1 MHQLFRPLPCLFVLA
16 ALAGTSSDAFAAR
29 PKHVQPEKK
38 SAAASSARPERGT
51 AVKKDDRTAKRDAKP
66 KHAHV
71 AKRHKKGRDDDKPAE
86 KKPELTG
93 DQAALKDAMDLAR
106 RAKTNDAT
114 DAEKKIADPAA
125 QKLAEWFI
133 LRHPDSQAL
142 FSRYLTFIT
151 DNPEWPGTTLLRRR
165 AESRLWQEKS
175 DAATVHAFTGDQ
187 PLTARGRFALARVL
201 LGEGDREGAQRLV
214 REGYRSGELTE
225 RTESDVLDTFREL
238 LGREDHMARMDQRLG
253 AKDFS
258 GAMRAAKRV
267 GDDAVSIVKAC
278 SAVKGDD
285 KASDKLDAVSAS
297 ARGDL
302 GYVLC
307 RVQFL
312 MRKDRIVDAARV
324 ILAAP
329 KETMALQDTD
339 EWWRVRRLLSRK
351 LLDLRDYQT
360 AYEVVHDA
368 ALPASDAYRADYQF
382 MPGWIALRYLD
393 DPKTARAYFARID
406 EGATNPIT
414 LARASYWRGRAA
426 EALNDKAAARK
437 YYEMSARY
445 PTAYYGQLARARL
458 GIDKVELRMPPQPQL
473 AGSSTVANEIV
484 RAADLLYAIG
494 ERDIVVAFGADL
506 AEQSTDVAAM
516 SALAEEMRRH
526 NDAHAMLELGKTA
539 LGRGLPLDAYAFP
552 TIGIPEHTQ
561 FGQPIE
567 LSVIYSVA
575 RTESAF
581 DQRDRSSAMA
591 VGLMQVTPE
600 AGKDTAKRFNVKYD
614 WDKMVSDPVYNTQM
628 GAAEI
633 SALLAEY
640 KGNFIMTFAGY
651 NAGRGR
657 VRDWIKAYGDPRD
670 PAVDPVDWAE
680 RIPFSETRNYVQRV
694 MENLLV
700 YQHRFGSG
708 SPEIAKSAQPP
719 AVAQEVTN
727 AAPTR

>member
-1 MHQLFRPLPCLFVLA
+1 MHQLFRPLPCLCVLA
-16 ALAGTSSDAFAAR
+16 ALAGTSHDALAAR
-29 PKHVQPEKK
+29 PKQVQQEKK
-38 SAAASSARPERGT
+38 SSAASTAGPERPA
-51 AVKKDDRTAKRDAKP
+51 AVKKDDKTAKKETKP
-66 KHAHV
+66 KHV
-71 AKRHKKGRDDDKPAE
+71 AKRHKKSRDDDKSTE

-93 DQAALKDAMDLAR
+93 DQAAVKDAMDLAR
-106 RAKTNDAT
+106 RGKTNDAT
-114 DAEKKIADPAA
+114 DAEKKITDPAA

-133 LRHPDSQAL
+133 LRHSESSAL
-142 FSRYLTFIT
+142 FSRYLSFIT

-187 PLTARGRFALARVL
+187 PLTARGRFALARVRL
-201 LGEGDREGAQRLV
+201 EEGDRDGAQRLV
-214 REGYRSGELTE
+214 REAYRSGELTE
-225 RTESDVLDTFREL
+225 RTESDALDAFRDL
-238 LGREDHMARMDQRLG
+238 LGREDHMARMDQRIG
-253 AKDFS
+253 AKDIS

-267 GDDAVSIVKAC
+267 GDDAVAIVKAC

-285 KASDKLDAVSAS
+285 SKAVDKLDAVSADAS
-297 ARGDL
+297 RDL

-307 RVQFL
+307 RIQYL
-312 MRKDRIVDAARV
+312 MRKERFVDAANLVR
-324 ILAAP
+324 IAP

-339 EWWRVRRLLSRK
+339 EWWRVRRLLARK
-351 LLDLRDYQT
+351 LLDLGDYQA
-360 AYEVVHDA
+360 AYDVTWDA
-368 ALPASDAYRADYQF
+368 AMPASDAYRADSQF
-382 MPGWIALRYLD
+382 MPGWIALRYLG
-393 DPKTARAYFARID
+393 DPRTARAYFARID

-414 LARASYWRGRAA
+414 LARANYWRGRAA
-426 EALNDKAAARK
+426 EALGDKGAMRK

-445 PTAYYGQLARARL
+445 PTAYYGQLSRAKL
-458 GIDKVELRMPPQPQL
+458 GIDRLELRMPPQPRL
-473 AGSSTVANEIV
+473 AGSSTVADEIA

-516 SALAEEMRRH
+516 SALAETMGRH
-526 NDAHAMLELGKTA
+526 DDAHAMLELGRAA

-561 FGQPIE
+561 FGQPIDR
-567 LSVIYSVA
+567 SVIYSVA

-633 SALLAEY
+633 SALLQEY

-708 SPEIAKSAQPP
+708 SSEVAKSQTP
-719 AVAQEVTN
+719 AVRLETN
-727 AAPTR
+727 AAPDR